1 MKTSSG
7 TSSSSAESGIGSDM
21 SSSVDVFQ
29 TLETDYRAKGFSLSI
44 ACIQINRH
52 EKSLVYV

>member
-7 TSSSSAESGIGSDM
+7 KSSSSAESGIGSDM
-21 SSSVDVFQ
+21 SSSVDVYR
-29 TLETDYRAKGFSLSI
+29 TLETDYRAEGFTYAI
-44 ACIQINRH
+44 AGIQINRH